1 VVRRVNWS
9 ESYRIIQSRFPFVGI
24 FDRIADPS
32 DLEAILAIEARTND
46 RILDETGVIALVRPR
61 DRIGGPG
68 ATSIMAA
75 FTHTKASRFSDGS
88 FGVYYAAR
96 HLPTAVSE
104 SAFHTERFYR
114 ATNESSADIDMRV
127 YAARITGRFDD
138 LLDLAAGDAR
148 LNPDSYE
155 ASQAYARQVYDADKL
170 DGLAYK
176 SVRDHQHRPAVAC
189 LRPSAIRNCYSH
201 SYMLYRWDGTAGKI
215 VDIVKREAIGF
226 H

>member
-1 VVRRVNWS
+1 VRRVNWS

-24 FDRIADPS
+24 FDRIADPR

-46 RILDETGVIALVRPR
+46 RLLEEAGVIALVRPR

-68 ATSIMAA
+68 ATPIMAA
-75 FTHTKASRFSDGS
+75 FTHTKPSRFSDGS

-114 ATNESSADIDMRV
+114 ATNEASADIDMRV

-138 LLDLAAGDAR
+138 LLSLAAGDAR

-170 DGLAYK
+170 DGLTYK

-189 LRPSAIRNCYSH
+189 LRPSAIRNCYSQ

-226 H
+226 D